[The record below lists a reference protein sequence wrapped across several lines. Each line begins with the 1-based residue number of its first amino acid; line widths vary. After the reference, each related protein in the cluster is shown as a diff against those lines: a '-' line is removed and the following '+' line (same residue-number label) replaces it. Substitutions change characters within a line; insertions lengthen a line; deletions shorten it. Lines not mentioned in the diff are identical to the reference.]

1 MYNTALYSL
10 LWSALATSSNAL
22 PGPVGPKAQ
31 DKGPCPGNT
40 LSTRDQW
47 CGYDIHSDYYSVVPD
62 TGVTREYWLEI
73 SEITFAPDG
82 VERFAQAING
92 SIPGPTIFA
101 DWGDNVIVH
110 MTSNLKTS
118 TNGSSF
124 HFHGTHQNY
133 TNPQD
138 GVVAITQCPT
148 APDHSITYKWR
159 ATQYGTSWYHSHFG
173 LQTYDGVYGGLIIRG
188 PASDNYDEDVGT
200 IMLSDWSHKTVN
212 QILPQVQRE
221 GPALMDNVLING
233 TNVYGKEGEKNQ
245 TGKRFKLNFEE
256 GKTYR
261 LRLINTGIDTL
272 YKFSIDH
279 HTLKVIAVDFVSIEP
294 YETDHVSLA
303 IGERMD
309 ILVTANQA
317 LKASSFWL
325 RAIPQLDCT
334 RNANPE
340 NALGIVSYSSNSST
354 PTSKG
359 LKYED
364 HCQDEPFESLVPVV
378 PRNVGPP
385 DMEVV
390 ENANRSWNSDGIIKW
405 SLNST
410 TMIAEWDHPS
420 LLKLGTNSSFTE
432 SNAVIR
438 VPKKNAWVYLAIETE
453 LDISHPIHLHGFD
466 YQILA
471 QGTGPYG
478 PNVTLKTDNPPR
490 RDTALLPAK
499 GHLVIAFLTD
509 NPGVWLMHCHIG
521 WHAAEGFSLQF
532 VVREDEIP
540 GLISEQEHKDIEEG
554 CKAWHDF
561 SHTMKMD
568 QDDSGI

>member
-1 MYNTALYSL
+1 MYSTALYSL
-10 LWSALATSSNAL
+10 FCLVIVTPLNAL
-22 PGPVGPKAQ
+22 PEPLDAHIQK
-31 DKGPCPGNT
+31 KTPCSGNT
-40 LSTRDQW
+40 PSTRDQW
-47 CGYDIHSDYYSVVPD
+47 CDFDIHTDYYVAVPE

-73 SEITFAPDG
+73 SEVVIALDG

-92 SIPGPTIFA
+92 TIPG
-101 DWGDNVIVH
+101 IVVVH
-110 MTSNLKTS
+110 LTSNLEHS

-148 APDHSITYKWR
+148 APGSSVTYKWR

-173 LQTYDGVYGGLIIRG
+173 LQTYDGVYGGLIIHG
-188 PASDNYDEDVGT
+188 PASANYDEDMGT
-200 IMLSDWSHKTVN
+200 IMISDWSHRTAN
-212 QILPQVQRE
+212 QLLPEVQRK
-221 GPALMDNVLING
+221 GPATMDNVLING
-233 TNVYGKEGEKNQ
+233 TNVFGNDGEEDQ
-245 TGKRFKLNFEE
+245 VGERFSMNFEE

-261 LRLINTGIDTL
+261 LRLINVGIDTL

-279 HTLKVIAVDFVSIEP
+279 HTLKVIAVDFVSIKP

-317 LKASSFWL
+317 SKASSFWL
-325 RAIPQLDCT
+325 RTVPQMDCS
-334 RNANPE
+334 RHAHPE
-340 NALGIVSYSSNSST
+340 NALGIVHYGSNDSI
-354 PTSKG
+354 PTTTG
-359 LKYED
+359 RTFED
-364 HCQDEPFESLVPVV
+364 KCIDEPYESLVPVV
-378 PRNVGPP
+378 PRDVGPP
-385 DMEVV
+385 DNHFEQ
-390 ENANRSWNSDGIIKW
+390 NANRTWNEDGIIKW

-410 TMIAEWDHPS
+410 SMVAEWGHPS
-420 LLKLGTNSSFTE
+420 LLKLHTNASFAP

-438 VPKKNAWVYLAIETE
+438 IPKPNSWVYLAIETN

-466 YQILA
+466 FQILA

-478 PNVTLKTDNPPR
+478 RNVTLKTDNPPR
-490 RDTALLPAK
+490 RDTAVLPAL

-532 VVREDEIP
+532 IVREDEIL
-540 GLISEQEHKDIEEG
+540 GLLSDQEARDMQQG
-554 CKAWHDF
+554 CKAWNEFTHE
-561 SHTMKMD
+561 MEME